1 MSDVRH
7 AILQVV
13 SGPEAFRKLVL
24 APGDTVRVGRAGHE
38 GLADLVLAD
47 PGIGKLQFEIDWD
60 GGYVEVRT
68 RIGAIGHT
76 LLDGKPVL
84 QARVKHGAWLH
95 AGSTDFIVYYEAHTP
110 PRTPPK
116 EDLVTMGGDPPNPP
130 ARPAHRAHVAA
141 ALARLAPLALGETLY
156 GVFDAA
162 RDERVLVLLREAV
175 EEHRSLYEGAKGL
188 ALAEVAPYLVRFAP
202 GSRLLRALV
211 EEGWGESWGVYFTS
225 GRGPKAAR
233 RHLRRFLMVEE
244 GTTGKRLYFRFYDP
258 RVWRDF
264 LALATARQKS
274 EMFEE
279 IDEILLE
286 GPDLAVIR
294 EIPDRVPEASEA
306 HVPGA

>member
-13 SGPEAFRKLVL
+13 SGPEAFRKVVL
-24 APGDTVRVGRAGHE
+24 APGERVRVGRADE
-38 GLADLVLAD
+38 ADLVLAD
-47 PGIGKLQFEIDWD
+47 PGIGKVQFELDWD
-60 GGYVEVRT
+60 GAYVEVRA

-76 LLDGKPVL
+76 LLDGTPVR
-84 QARVKHGAWLH
+84 QARVKHGAWLQ
-95 AGSTDFIVYYEAHTP
+95 AGSTDFLVYHEAYTP
-110 PRTPPK
+110 PRKDPK
-116 EDLVTMGGDPPNPP
+116 ED
-130 ARPAHRAHVAA
+130 PAHRARVAA
-141 ALARLAPLALGETLY
+141 ALAKLAPLALGETLY

-175 EEHRSLYEGAKGL
+175 EEHRSLYEGSRGL
-188 ALAEVAPYLVRFAP
+188 ALAEVAPYLVRFTP
-202 GSRLLRALV
+202 DSRLLRALV
-211 EEGWGESWGVYFTS
+211 KEGWGESWGVYFTS
-225 GRGPKAAR
+225 ARGPKAVR

-244 GTTGKRLYFRFYDP
+244 ETTGKRLYFRFYDP

-264 LALATARQKS
+264 LALATTRQKS

-286 GPDLAVIR
+286 GPDLSVIT
-294 EIPDRVPEASEA
+294 ESAPELTEGEPAPAIETNEV